1 MLGVRDAR
9 AALRSIVE
17 QVVEGGPVAIMD
29 RSQPVAVHLEDIT
42 RQLRDFDGALGRWMF
57 PPEFNLD
64 LESTLAAAG
73 FQARPADSPAKM
85 EKLKLLPQ
93 RKLRS
98 KTKDGELIYFY
109 ADAEFCQCLYVGD
122 QAAYSRYQQL
132 AIQQKIAQE
141 QMNAAEMNEDA
152 AMDWGM
158 WGPFW

>member
-1 MLGVRDAR
+1 MRTLAGWSSVT
-9 AALRSIVE
+9 
-17 QVVEGGPVAIMD
+17 
-29 RSQPVAVHLEDIT
+29 VAVL
-42 RQLRDFDGALGRWMF
+42 LLLGGCTYIHK
-57 PPEFNLD
+57 EEAHQV
-64 LESTLAAAG
+64 ESTLAAAG